1 MLNRFFNAEIIRTS
15 QSSEMYFTRKSI
27 AQMLGLTDKTVE
39 TRLEKLRY
47 KSLKGLRY
55 DHKYT
60 GRKHF
65 FKFGLDAVISL
76 IFTLKADDH
85 NRLERYAEIIDFIT
99 SHIGNLCFDEFT
111 SLRGYYL
118 PIDCRRAIIA
128 HVCGV
133 DKYTDIVSARFD
145 PNAPYK
151 GSMLR
156 NRHCTPRLLV
166 QPEVYVTREE
176 VTKIKGIDLA
186 VHLLCTHLVATP
198 APVLLAQLGIDAERG
213 LDFSDEEKTKM
224 LEYIGSV
231 L

>member
-27 AQMLGLTDKTVE
+27 AQMLGLTEKTVE
-39 TRLEKLRY
+39 KRLDKLKY
-47 KSLKGLRY
+47 ESLKGLKY
-55 DHKYT
+55 DKKYT

-65 FKFGLDAVISL
+65 FKYGLDAVLSL
-76 IFTLKADDH
+76 VFTLKADDH

-99 SHIGNLCFDEFT
+99 SHIGNLCLDEFT

-118 PIDCRRAIIA
+118 PIECRRAVIA

-133 DKYTDIVSARFD
+133 DKYTDIVLARFAPD
-145 PNAPYK
+145 IPYK

-156 NRHCTPRLLV
+156 DRHCTPRLLI

-176 VTKIKGIDLA
+176 VTKVKAIDLA
-186 VHLLCTHLVATP
+186 VYLLCKHLVDTSP
-198 APVLLAQLGIDAERG
+198 AALLVHFGIDSARG
-213 LDFSDEEKTKM
+213 QDFSEEEKTKV
-224 LEYIGSV
+224 LEYIESV

>member
-27 AQMLGLTDKTVE
+27 AQMLGLTDKMVE
-39 TRLEKLRY
+39 TRLNKLKY
-47 KSLKGLRY
+47 ESLKGLKY
-55 DHKYT
+55 DNKYA

-65 FKFGLDAVISL
+65 FKYGLDAVISL

-118 PIDCRRAIIA
+118 PIQCRRAIIA
-128 HVCGV
+128 HVCAV
-133 DKYTDIVSARFD
+133 DKYTDVVLARFAPD
-145 PNAPYK
+145 APYK

-166 QPEVYVTREE
+166 QPEVYLTREE
-176 VTKIKGIDLA
+176 VTKVKAIDLA
-186 VHLLCTHLVATP
+186 VYLLCKHLVDTP
-198 APVLLAQLGIDAERG
+198 ALVLLAQLGIDSARG
-213 LDFSDEEKTKM
+213 RDFSDDEKTKM
-224 LEYIGSV
+224 LEYLKSV